1 MNKIRCLV
9 LVGLL
14 MGYVS
19 QAQDRFGIMENKL
32 NDLAKYVPGLNKEV
46 NTTVSY
52 SSLNEFLQGI
62 GIINN
67 VNLNIDTGLTQRVP
81 GSYAN
86 VTVKDLLLFFA
97 RQYNLEISVVGSIIT
112 VSPYRDPLAG
122 LPPPPKQVA
131 VTYNA
136 DRQWISMDLQEDSLL
151 NVAKKITQLTNI
163 NIVVLPELFG
173 KRVTGYLLDM
183 PVANAL
189 EKIAYSNLFKL
200 NRTNDNV
207 YVLEAL
213 KPNEQI
219 VPKQQPIP
227 NANFSVQQINPN
239 PAGGTYNSS
248 INVTDNGGG
257 KKLVT
262 LSAAGLPLKE
272 AIRSIAEQ
280 ASVNYFI
287 YSEIEGT
294 TTGRTD
300 NIEFD
305 SALTFILRGSPYT
318 YNITNGVYMIGNR
331 QNEGLRG
338 YRIVQ
343 LKHRSA
349 DSLMWA
355 IPQELRKGVE
365 IKEFKELNSLLISGS
380 DPLIQEVETVIRELD
395 RVVPMVL
402 VEVIILDVQNTRSV
416 STGLTLGVS
425 DSARIG
431 GTLFG
436 AGTNF
441 TLSSGDI
448 NRLIDRIG
456 LNNVFNIGRVTPNFY
471 ATLKAM
477 EESSNIDI
485 RQTPKLSTLNGHQA
499 DYRTGSERYYV
510 KETENIG
517 GGLTPIRTITRE
529 FIKVEA
535 NLFVKVRPFVSGDE
549 QVTLNINVG
558 ISDFIGP
565 LRVNEPPP
573 KATNEFNS
581 MIRVKN
587 EEMIVVG
594 GIEREEKSESGS
606 GTPLLSRIPL
616 LKWLFSN
623 RTKTKGKTVSIV
635 FIKPTII
642 YN

>member
-1 MNKIRCLV
+1 MIKIRSLV
-9 LVGLL
+9 LIAILATVGCAA
-14 MGYVS
+14 V
-19 QAQDRFGIMENKL
+19 AQDRFTIMEQRL
-32 NDLAKYVPGLNKEV
+32 NELAKYVPGLNREV
-46 NTTVSY
+46 STTVSY
-52 SSLNEFLQGI
+52 SALSEFLQGI

-67 VNLNIDTGLTQRVP
+67 VNLNVDTMLTQRVP
-81 GSYAN
+81 GSYSN
-86 VTVKDLLLFFA
+86 VTVKDLLMFFA
-97 RQYNLEISVVGSIIT
+97 RQYNLEIGVTGSIIT
-112 VSPYRDPLAG
+112 VAPYKDPLAG
-122 LPPPPKQVA
+122 VPLPPKQLVIS
-131 VTYNA
+131 YNA
-136 DRQWISMDLQEDSLL
+136 EQQTVSMDLQEDSLL
-151 NVAKKITQLTNI
+151 NVARKITQLTNN

-173 KRVTGYLLDM
+173 KKVTSYLQDM
-183 PVANAL
+183 PVAGAL

-227 NANFSVQQINPN
+227 NANFSVKQVNQNPTG
-239 PAGGTYNSS
+239 ATYSS
-248 INVTDNGGG
+248 SVNVTEEGGQ
-257 KKLVT
+257 KLVT
-262 LSAAGLPLKE
+262 LSAAGMPLKE
-272 AIRSIAEQ
+272 AIKSIAEQ
-280 ASVNYFI
+280 AGVNYFI
-287 YSEIEGT
+287 YSEIDGNT
-294 TTGRTD
+294 NGRTE
-300 NIEFD
+300 NMAFD

-318 YNITNGVYMIGNR
+318 YNVTNNVYMIGNR
-331 QNEGLRG
+331 QQEGLRG
-338 YRIVQ
+338 YKLLQ
-343 LKHRSA
+343 LKYRSA
-349 DSLMWA
+349 DSLVWA
-355 IPQELRKGVE
+355 IPPELRKGVE

-380 DPLIQEVETVIRELD
+380 EPLIREVENFVKALD
-395 RVVPMVL
+395 KTVPMVL
-402 VEVIILDVQNTRSV
+402 VEVIILDVQDRRSI
-416 STGLTLGVS
+416 STGIKLGIS
-425 DSARIG
+425 DSVRMG

-436 AGTNF
+436 AGTDI
-441 TLSSGDI
+441 TISSGDI

-456 LNNVFNIGRVTPNFY
+456 LNNVFNIGRVSPNFY
-471 ATLKAM
+471 ASIKAL
-477 EESSNIDI
+477 EENANIDV
-485 RQTPKLSTLNGHQA
+485 RQTPKLSTLNGHEA

-535 NLFVKVRPFVSGDE
+535 NLFVKVQPFVSGDE
-549 QVTLNINVG
+549 QVTLNINIG

-565 LRVNEPPP
+565 LRINEPPP

-616 LKWLFSN
+616 LKWLFSS

-642 YN
+642 Y

>member
-1 MNKIRCLV
+1 MRKIVFIGILSLLGCV
-9 LVGLL
+9 L
-14 MGYVS
+14 

-32 NDLAKYVPGLNKEV
+32 TDLAKYVPGLNKEV

-67 VNLNIDTGLTQRVP
+67 VNLNIDTALTQRVP
-81 GSYAN
+81 GSYTN

-97 RQYNLEISVVGSIIT
+97 RQYNLEIAVVGSIIT
-112 VSPYRDPLAG
+112 ISPYRDPLAG
-122 LPPPPKQVA
+122 LPPPPKQLA
-131 VTYNA
+131 ITFNA

-189 EKIAYSNLFKL
+189 EKIAYSNLFKI

-219 VPKQQPIP
+219 VPRQQPIP
-227 NANFSVQQINPN
+227 NANFSVQQITNA
-239 PAGGTYNSS
+239 AGGISNSS

-262 LSAAGLPLKE
+262 LSAAGLPIKE

-280 ASVNYFI
+280 ATVSYFI

-294 TTGRTD
+294 TTGRTE
-300 NIEFD
+300 NMEFD
-305 SALTFILRGSPYT
+305 SALAFILRGSPYT
-318 YNITNGVYMIGNR
+318 YNISNGVYMIGNR

-338 YRIVQ
+338 YRMVQ

-349 DSLMWA
+349 DSLLWT
-355 IPQELRKGVE
+355 IPLELRKGVE
-365 IKEFKELNSLLISGS
+365 IKEFKELNALLISGS
-380 DPLIQEVETVIRELD
+380 DPLIEEVETVIRELD

-402 VEVIILDVQNTRSV
+402 VEVIILDVQRTRTV

-425 DSARIG
+425 DSTRSG

-441 TLSSGDI
+441 TFSSGDI

-471 ATLKAM
+471 ATLKAL
-477 EESSNIDI
+477 EESANIDI
-485 RQTPKLSTLNGHQA
+485 RQTPKLSTLNGHSA
-499 DYRTGSERYYV
+499 DYKTGSRRYYV
-510 KETENIG
+510 KETQSIG
-517 GGLTPIRTITRE
+517 GGLTPFNTLTRE
-529 FIKVEA
+529 FIPVDA
-535 NLFVKVRPFVSGDE
+535 NLFVKVTPFVSGDE
-549 QVTLNINVG
+549 QVTLNIKIG

-565 LRVNEPPP
+565 IKINEPPP
-573 KATNEFNS
+573 QATNEFNS

-594 GIEREEKSESGS
+594 GIEREENSESGS

-616 LKWLFSN
+616 LKWLFSS
-623 RTKTKGKTVSIV
+623 RSKTKGKTVSVV

-642 YN
+642 YK

>member
-1 MNKIRCLV
+1 MSKLV
-9 LVGLL
+9 LIALL
-14 MGYVS
+14 LSCTV
-19 QAQDRFGIMENKL
+19 QAQDRFGIMEQKL
-32 NDLAKYVPGLNKEV
+32 NELAKYVPGLNKEV
-46 NTTVSY
+46 STTVSY
-52 SSLNEFLQGI
+52 SSLSEFLQGI

-67 VNLNIDTGLTQRVP
+67 VNLNIDTTLTQRVP
-81 GSYAN
+81 GSYLN

-97 RQYNLEISVVGSIIT
+97 RQYNLEIGVTGSIIT
-112 VSPYRDPLAG
+112 VAPYKELPL
-122 LPPPPKQVA
+122 PPKQPIVS
-131 VTYNA
+131 YN
-136 DRQWISMDLQEDSLL
+136 QEQQTISMELQEDSLL
-151 NVAKKITQLTNI
+151 NVAKKITQLTNK
-163 NIVVLPELFG
+163 NIIVLPELFS
-173 KRVTGYLLDM
+173 KKVTAYLQDM

-200 NRTNDNV
+200 TQTNDNV

-227 NANFSVQQINPN
+227 NANFSVKQVNPN
-239 PAGGTYNSS
+239 PTGGTYNSS
-248 INVTDNGGG
+248 INVTEDGG

-262 LSAAGLPLKE
+262 LSASGLPLKE
-272 AIRSIAEQ
+272 AIKSIAEQ
-280 ASVNYFI
+280 AGVSYFI
-287 YSEIEGT
+287 YSEIEGNT
-294 TTGRTD
+294 NGRTE
-300 NIEFD
+300 NMAFD
-305 SALTFILRGSPYT
+305 SALTFILRASPYT

-338 YRIVQ
+338 YKLIQ
-343 LKHRSA
+343 LKYRSA

-355 IPQELRKGVE
+355 IPTELRKGVD

-380 DPLIQEVETVIRELD
+380 EPLIREVESFIKELD
-395 RVVPMVL
+395 KTVPMVL
-402 VEVIILDVQNTRSV
+402 VEVIILDVQNRRSI
-416 STGLTLGVS
+416 STGLKLGVS

-436 AGTNF
+436 AGTDF

-456 LNNVFNIGRVTPNFY
+456 LNNLFNIGRVTPNFY
-471 ATLKAM
+471 ASLKAL
-477 EESSNIDI
+477 EENSNIDV

-499 DYRTGSERYYV
+499 DYRTGSERYYI

-535 NLFVKVRPFVSGDE
+535 NLFVRVQPFVSGDE

-565 LRVNEPPP
+565 LRINEPPP

-581 MIRVKN
+581 TIRVKN

-594 GIEREEKSESGS
+594 GIEREENNESGS
-606 GTPLLSRIPL
+606 GTPLLSRVPV
-616 LKWLFSN
+616 LKWLFSS
-623 RTKTKGKTVSIV
+623 RTKTKGKTVSVV

-642 YN
+642 Y